1 MFNFKNNSATC
12 GGGGTVGSAGGKD
25 AARCE
30 EAKRQRCKASIIHV
44 ILNSFQDLL
53 VRCEFSLK
61 ILRHYCT
68 SALRIIL
75 KISGNLNVSD
85 TAATLPPHSSSLP
98 KGARGQ
104 KDIPSLEGRGSKGEG
119 ENLPSSGTMCHLLSH
134 RGEWIKEILK
144 RVQDDINISLKR
156 TYSHINLFTYSP
168 YKKAAFT
175 LAEVLVTLGIIGVVS
190 AMTVPTLMQNHQ
202 RKVYVTQLHKI
213 YNQLQ
218 QAALQYT
225 NDRNAL
231 NLTEAG
237 INSEDAAANFVKTY
251 FNVIQDCGTDQTP
264 CFPSTGEYKKL
275 SGATITTW
283 YPKRHFVLADGTS
296 LGTYYSLSNGAIVEF
311 WVDTNGTKGPNIVGR
326 DFFVMYMYNNGG
338 LDDSAASIPMSKE
351 QRETSFTNFCM
362 SDSGSNYHGCF
373 GKLLNDNWEMTY

>member
-1 MFNFKNNSATC
+1 MGNNHQYPPHPSLIREGEEKNNPLSQREREQLCEQVEHTTAGEGATHVVKPNNSC
-12 GGGGTVGSAGGKD
+12 QSLPCHSDGVTHASMHDYKNLCKTYVLD
-25 AARCE
+25 A
-30 EAKRQRCKASIIHV
+30 
-44 ILNSFQDLL
+44 
-53 VRCEFSLK
+53 
-61 ILRHYCT
+61 
-68 SALRIIL
+68 
-75 KISGNLNVSD
+75 
-85 TAATLPPHSSSLP
+85 AATLPPHSSSLP

-104 KDIPSLEGRGSKGEG
+104 KKNTLPWGRAAKK
-119 ENLPSSGTMCHLLSH
+119 LS
-134 RGEWIKEILK
+134 
-144 RVQDDINISLKR
+144 SLKR
-156 TYSHINLFTYSP
+156 TYRPNVLTSYRL
-168 YKKAAFT
+168 KKSAFT

-338 LDDSAASIPMSKE
+338 LDDLAASIPMSKE
-351 QRETSFTNFCM
+351 QRETSFTNICM

>member
-1 MFNFKNNSATC
+1 MCEQSEHTTAGEGATHVVLSNNSCQSLPCHSDGVTHA
-12 GGGGTVGSAGGKD
+12 SMHDYKNL
-25 AARCE
+25 
-30 EAKRQRCKASIIHV
+30 CKTYV
-44 ILNSFQDLL
+44 LD
-53 VRCEFSLK
+53 V
-61 ILRHYCT
+61 
-68 SALRIIL
+68 
-75 KISGNLNVSD
+75 
-85 TAATLPPHSSSLP
+85 AATLPPHSSSLP